1 MLMKGEHNKSKDIL
15 YLLTKVLTKKLVKS
29 RAPGHCY
36 EKNTKKI
43 KPKVFSLLFCLLS
56 SGFVFPLVIASCPF
70 FFSVC
75 KTSVICCKRCLFIL
89 KTSQQVP
96 VKKKKRKRKNQAAT
110 HECYPMTLQ
119 GHFTCYF
126 TMHVGRR
133 LPMKRLCVAS
143 KKDRTASLYHS
154 RMQIYIPVIF
164 VKEKF
169 YK

>member
-1 MLMKGEHNKSKDIL
+1 MKGEHNKSKDIL

-70 FFSVC
+70 FFQCVKHLWFAASAVYLYW
-75 KTSVICCKRCLFIL
+75 KPRSRCQL
-89 KTSQQVP
+89 
-96 VKKKKRKRKNQAAT
+96 KKKKRKRKNQAAT

-164 VKEKF
+164 VKEIF